1 MALTRRNLLYLFGV
15 DAVLFV
21 LANVTS
27 GSNSKHPG
35 TVSNIFWYAF
45 LIGVLALI
53 LLGLITLARH
63 LRPRATSG

>member
-1 MALTRRNLLYLFGV
+1 
-15 DAVLFV
+15 V

-35 TVSNIFWYAF
+35 TLSNIFWYAF

-53 LLGLITLARH
+53 LLGLLTLARR
-63 LRPRATSG
+63 LRLRATSG